1 MALTEAKNKVSLVEL
16 FDYDV
21 DVFESVIIMLALSLL
36 YRCLSLFFLWSTRTK
51 IE

>member
-21 DVFESVIIMLALSLL
+21 DVFESLII
-36 YRCLSLFFLWSTRTK
+36 T
-51 IE
+51 